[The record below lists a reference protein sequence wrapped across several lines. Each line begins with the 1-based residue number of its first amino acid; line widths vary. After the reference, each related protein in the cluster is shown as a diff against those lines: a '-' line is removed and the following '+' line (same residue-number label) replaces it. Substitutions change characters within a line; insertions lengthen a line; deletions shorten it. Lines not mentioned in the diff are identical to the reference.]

1 LPARYYVSLLQTIF
15 LVGDVWAVILPN
27 AIVLAA
33 MMIALLWL
41 ARRAMRKEL
50 A

>member
-1 LPARYYVSLLQTIF
+1 
-15 LVGDVWAVILPN
+15 VILPN
-27 AIVLAA
+27 AMVLAV
-33 MMIALLWL
+33 MMTALLWL